1 MRRAFLTVFVVSVA
15 LAAIAVGAVVV
26 GFGGEDATPA
36 ATASPSA
43 PAAASKTPAATSAAS
58 PVPTLPSKPTPTPG
72 VGGPTGTASGPA
84 EHDGERAL
92 ALVEELSKS
101 PRVSGSAAEGYAA
114 EYIADLYRSYGYTT
128 ELIQFE
134 FEGDRFRAGAV
145 TLAGKQIDAL
155 TLAGSPG
162 GTVEAAPAY
171 VGLADE
177 AGIAGQDLTGK
188 IAVADRGD
196 LNFVVKYQNVKDAG
210 AIGLVIVNNRA
221 GSFSGNLT
229 TAATFP
235 VVGVAQEDGG
245 AILDAAKSGAALRIE
260 APPTVGTTKAF
271 NILARPSADGE
282 CAVLVGGHFDT
293 VPSAPGAND
302 NASGTANVLE
312 LARAAAADGLDEGLC
327 FASFGAEES
336 GLYGSKDLVAS
347 MQKAGKLPRY
357 MINLDVTGIG
367 DQVEVIGG
375 GAIANDALS
384 AARQLGIDAIPSQL
398 PPNSGSDHQ
407 SFIDAGVATVF
418 LTSGDFGTIHSPQDV
433 AADVS
438 ADELDRIGDTAFA
451 LIKMLLAQ
459 VARG

>member
-1 MRRAFLTVFVVSVA
+1 MRRAFLSIFVVSVA
-15 LAAIAVGAVVV
+15 LAAIAIGAVVV
-26 GFGGEDATPA
+26 GLGDDRD
-36 ATASPSA
+36 A
-43 PAAASKTPAATSAAS
+43 PAASDAVPTAT
-58 PVPTLPSKPTPTPG
+58 PVPSSTPSPLPTLSSEPTPTPG
-72 VGGPTGTASGPA
+72 VGAPTGSATGPA

-92 ALVEELSKS
+92 AIVKELSKT
-101 PRVSGSAAEGYAA
+101 PRVSGSAAEGFAA
-114 EYIADLYRSYGYTT
+114 EYISGLYRSYGYTT

-162 GTVEAAPAY
+162 GTVEAGTAY

-196 LNFVVKYQNVKDAG
+196 LNFGVKYQNVKDAG
-210 AIGLVIVNNRA
+210 AVGLVIVNNRA

-235 VVGVAQEDGG
+235 VVGVAQEDGDG
-245 AILDAAKSGAALRIE
+245 ILETAKAGGSIRVD
-260 APPTVGTTKAF
+260 APPTVGPTKAF
-271 NILARPSADGE
+271 NVIARASAGSK
-282 CAVLVGGHFDT
+282 CTILVGGHFDS

-312 LARAAAADGLDEGLC
+312 LARAMAADGLDEGLC

-347 MQKAGKLPRY
+347 MQRAGTLPRY
-357 MINLDVTGIG
+357 MLNLDVTGIG
-367 DQVEVIGG
+367 EKVEVIGG
-375 GAIANDALS
+375 GAIADDALS
-384 AARQLGIDAIPSQL
+384 VARSLGIDAVPSQL

-418 LTSGDFGTIHSPQDV
+418 LTSGDFPTIHSPEDV

-438 ADELDRIGDTAFA
+438 AAELDRIGDTSLA
-451 LIKMLLAQ
+451 LIKMLLAE